1 MPQCSTGGG
10 GGGGDSLAQ
19 SQAQARSSF
28 VDKIHG
34 ITDKLQHSLG
44 GHLTHDPS
52 KTGKWRRAAAE
63 QLQAERKLKLAFISS
78 CSAFPTHPAV
88 LLLPH
93 HRQRASDA
101 DRHAQPTGQ
110 WTQHVPGQQSCSSL
124 CGLQSIPLADE
135 SLADVAQLIQEEQQF
150 S

>member
-1 MPQCSTGGG
+1 MPQCSIGGG

-52 KTGKWRRAAAE
+52 KTGKWGNRERVLVEAA
-63 QLQAERKLKLAFISS
+63 QSS
-78 CSAFPTHPAV
+78 SEMGNG
-88 LLLPH
+88 
-93 HRQRASDA
+93 S
-101 DRHAQPTGQ
+101 
-110 WTQHVPGQQSCSSL
+110 
-124 CGLQSIPLADE
+124 
-135 SLADVAQLIQEEQQF
+135 
-150 S
+150 